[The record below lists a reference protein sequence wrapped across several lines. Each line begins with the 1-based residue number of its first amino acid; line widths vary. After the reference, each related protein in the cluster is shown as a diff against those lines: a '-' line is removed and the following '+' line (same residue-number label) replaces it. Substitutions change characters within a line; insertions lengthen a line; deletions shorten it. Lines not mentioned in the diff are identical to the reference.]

1 MPFFF
6 QQSLKE
12 EVGRL
17 KNLVEH
23 LMERVRN
30 LEGTDHEHR
39 IQNLE
44 IRNDVVTRVSP
55 ASPVNLM
62 DNSLPLESSSSN
74 QLTISRRSSVSVLT
88 SFWNSPMASISAL
101 GTHLSTPI
109 NTAYST
115 LPVMTP
121 SRALSTLK
129 NMIPS
134 PLQTITSFS
143 SNLISSISPNPRTES
158 PIRRSSSVLP

>member
-1 MPFFF
+1 
-6 QQSLKE
+6 
-12 EVGRL
+12 
-17 KNLVEH
+17 
-23 LMERVRN
+23 MERVRN

-55 ASPVNLM
+55 SSPIINLM

-74 QLTISRRSSVSVLT
+74 QLTISRRPSVSVLT

-101 GTHLSTPI
+101 GTHLSNPI

-129 NMIPS
+129 NMMPS
-134 PLQTITSFS
+134 PLQSITSFS
-143 SNLISSISPNPRTES
+143 SNLISSISPNPRIES
-158 PIRRSSSVLP
+158 PIRRSSSVLPWFHL